1 MRATE
6 ASISKTRCFGVC
18 SSMANLLGGGLR
30 KLGPDVLP
38 VVGTKVSAG
47 DGPLG
52 RALYAHAMRGI
63 GLCSTRA
70 PVADN
75 GLSYAKG
82 GRKLADAAK
91 KCDGLIKGIH
101 AQHHHSSDQKY
112 QHHCYSQW

>member
-1 MRATE
+1 
-6 ASISKTRCFGVC
+6 
-18 SSMANLLGGGLR
+18 MALLLGGRLR

-38 VVGTKVSAG
+38 VVGAEVSAG
-47 DGPLG
+47 DGSLG
-52 RALYAHAMRGI
+52 RALNAHAMRGI

-70 PVADN
+70 PVAYN